1 MSSPTNPLNHQ
12 ISLKNSGQLSIFLFL
27 GCSSKS
33 WTETSR
39 ILVLDHSRFA
49 FSKTPYG
56 HTVESCGWWM
66 MRFFF
71 GNWQPFHLGMYYCI
85 KKHCKLWGIV
95 WRLMRFN
102 DSARLK
108 YQYRSKVVIIFSRW
122 YRWWFHVFYFQLGK
136 WSWPIFVQMGWFNH
150 HLVMVCVFSS
160 SECHC
165 GFSKVSKG
173 DETFKHIN
181 NHGSHC
187 QLWWLIQPS

>member
-1 MSSPTNPLNHQ
+1 MLIEELDRNVEDFGPRPFKVRFFKNP
-12 ISLKNSGQLSIFLFL
+12 I
-27 GCSSKS
+27 
-33 WTETSR
+33 R
-39 ILVLDHSRFA
+39 
-49 FSKTPYG
+49 PYG
-56 HTVESCGWWM
+56 GI
-66 MRFFF
+66 MRLVDDAFFFF